1 MQKLII
7 LAVPLLL
14 LLLVVVTSATSSATS
29 DNPTIHAILRENGLP
44 GGLVPKSTYI
54 SSYSFDTETGL
65 LSVNLTQPCY
75 ARYADTSLAY
85 FDNYIAGNL
94 SFGQLNGVQGLE
106 QEELFVWLP
115 VKGIIEENGSGVILF
130 DIGLAHKRLSR
141 SLFEDPPD
149 CHGPDAL
156 IQGERG
162 FKFWIKFPSF
172 YFYLPVLVA
181 CFIGVLI
188 FVLSIEYYYFYGY
201 VRTKIWYLV
210 YLYLR

>member
-1 MQKLII
+1 MQKII
-7 LAVPLLL
+7 GSLSL
-14 LLLVVVTSATSSATS
+14 LLLVILAVVASATSSATS
-29 DNPTIHAILRENGLP
+29 DNPTIHQILRANGLP

-54 SSYSFDTETGL
+54 SSYSFDAETGL

-94 SFGQLNGVQGLE
+94 SFGALNEVEGLQ

-115 VKGIIEENGSGVILF
+115 VKGIIEEIGSGVILF

-149 CHGPDAL
+149 CYAPEAFIKPVQGTFGRRGGP
-156 IQGERG
+156 QEER
-162 FKFWIKFPSF
+162 
-172 YFYLPVLVA
+172 
-181 CFIGVLI
+181 
-188 FVLSIEYYYFYGY
+188 
-201 VRTKIWYLV
+201 
-210 YLYLR
+210 